1 VGIEILTKGRWTPS
15 RLGAL
20 EHRREI
26 IIFFLNVIVAHGVKE
41 FTMPFHESECTDEL
55 QVVLFD
61 NQTERGEA
69 ELPTP
74 ARSSQDLPPF
84 PVRALPGFLHDFVL
98 NLKKSIQVPV
108 DLPAW
113 LVLGVLSA
121 ASARKYRVQ
130 IGKTHGEPL
139 GLCIACG
146 LDSGTRK
153 GPAYSAV
160 VDPLSA
166 FEREFPRIKAELKQ
180 LLINAEENE
189 QRAQADEDNLR
200 AKRQLDYLTPLGYI
214 LSMPD
219 RYLTSDV
226 TAEGLALLLQQNG
239 ARMAVMDP
247 DGGGVSEILRGRY
260 SRGSEGN
267 IEVWLKGYSEEDL
280 RIDRKTGFPI
290 RITRPS
296 LTAVLAVQPSVV
308 RDLVSNTYLNDRGL
322 NARFLYCL
330 PKDEVGMRYY
340 NDHEIDP
347 KWSGLWQ
354 VLVHAAL
361 LLPDDGTPRLLNL
374 QPKALSVW
382 REFHDEVETRM
393 APGRDLAE
401 YRPWAAKLAG
411 KTARLAG
418 ILHIVKHLM
427 DVVEQS
433 EAGKEIHSG
442 ASVTSVQGL
451 HAILT
456 GLLYADPSYHQI
468 SPETME
474 AAVALGRYALVHAQR
489 AFDLGTQTPAERLAP
504 KIEHWFR
511 SKGFGTFTTRDCYRN
526 LRCSGSML
534 DITQALE
541 HLEYGG
547 QISSMEAQR
556 QAKTGRMPSPVWEVV
571 AQGRK
576 RHK

>member
-1 VGIEILTKGRWTPS
+1 
-15 RLGAL
+15 
-20 EHRREI
+20 
-26 IIFFLNVIVAHGVKE
+26 
-41 FTMPFHESECTDEL
+41 MPFHESIFTGELKMVVYDHQTDH
-55 QVVLFD
+55 D
-61 NQTERGEA
+61 EA
-69 ELPTP
+69 ELPIPTG
-74 ARSSQDLPPF
+74 SSLDLPPF
-84 PVRALPGFLHDFVL
+84 PVRSLPGFLQDFVL
-98 NLKKSIQVPV
+98 SIEKSIQVPV

-121 ASARKYRVQ
+121 ATARKFRVQ
-130 IGKTHGEPL
+130 IGRTHQEPL
-139 GLCIACG
+139 GLYIACG

-166 FEREFPRIKAELKQ
+166 FEREFPGVKAEFKHR
-180 LLINAEENE
+180 LIEAGENE
-189 QRAQADEDNLR
+189 QSAQAEEDILR

-226 TAEGLALLLQQNG
+226 TAEGLALLLQQSG
-239 ARMAVMDP
+239 GRMAVMDP

-260 SRGSEGN
+260 SKGSEGN

-280 RIDRKTGFPI
+280 KIDRKAAFPI
-290 RITRPS
+290 RVTRPS

-308 RDLVSNTYLNDRGL
+308 RDLVSNPYLNERGL

-330 PKDEVGMRYY
+330 PKDEVGRRFYS
-340 NDHEIDP
+340 DREIDP
-347 KWSGLWQ
+347 KSRSLWQ

-361 LLPDDGTPRLLNL
+361 LLPDDGTPRPLNL
-374 QPKALSVW
+374 QGKALNVW
-382 REFHDEVETRM
+382 REFHDEVEMRL
-393 APGRDLAE
+393 APSGDLAG
-401 YRPWAAKLAG
+401 YRVWAAKLAG

-418 ILHIVKHLM
+418 ILHIVEHLM
-427 DVVEQS
+427 NVVEKS
-433 EAGKEIHSG
+433 RVTEEIHSD

-456 GLLYADPSYHQI
+456 GLLDADPSYHQI
-468 SPETME
+468 SPETVE
-474 AAVALGRYALVHAQR
+474 AAVALGHYALAHAQR

-511 SKGFGTFTTRDCYRN
+511 RKGNDIFTTRDCYRD

-541 HLEYGG
+541 HLECNG
-547 QISSMEAQR
+547 QISSMEPQR
-556 QAKTGRMPSPVWEVV
+556 QSKTGRMPSPAWEVV
-571 AQGRK
+571 SLPNE